1 MKGSSVYVCFLIILL
16 SCTGIEADAD
26 RDYWM
31 TAQEAKDYGMID
43 NILLPEKK

>member
-1 MKGSSVYVCFLIILL
+1 MDKIIAEHSGMSLER
-16 SCTGIEADAD
+16 IEADAD

-43 NILLPEKK
+43 NILLPEKKK

>member
-1 MKGSSVYVCFLIILL
+1 MSLDRIESDSDLDYLL
-16 SCTGIEADAD
+16 
-26 RDYWM
+26 